1 MRFAK
6 LASALGAWPVLAV
19 PKQDPDADE
28 VARSRREILGKAALG
43 AGASAAVL
51 AGWPACASLFSK
63 AQGDAA
69 STLPFLDVAAES
81 EIGTEPMR
89 VTLRAPM
96 RDGWLTM
103 LRELGAAWLV
113 RTPGGISALSA
124 ICPHLGCGVERF
136 GSGYFC
142 PCHESKFD
150 ALGERKSGPSPR
162 GLDALAVRIEKGRVL
177 VQPRM
182 FGQSEPGPASK

>member
-1 MRFAK
+1 MRLGK
-6 LASALGAWPVLAV
+6 LASDFGAWPLLAV
-19 PKQDPDADE
+19 PKSDSDADE
-28 VARSRREILGKAALG
+28 ATRSRRQILGKIALG

-63 AQGDAA
+63 APGDGA
-69 STLPFLDVAAES
+69 STLPFLDVAAEA
-81 EIGTEPMR
+81 EIGAEPMR

-113 RTPGGISALSA
+113 RTPGGITALSA

-142 PCHESKFD
+142 PCHESKFG

-162 GLDALAVRIEKGRVL
+162 GLDALAVRIENGRVL
-177 VQPRM
+177 VQPRI
-182 FGQSEPGPASK
+182 FGQSEPGTVSK

>member
-1 MRFAK
+1 MK
-6 LASALGAWPVLAV
+6 LASALGAWPLFAV
-19 PKQDPDADE
+19 PKPDPDADE
-28 VARSRREILGKAALG
+28 ATRSRREILGKAALG

-51 AGWPACASLFSK
+51 AGWPACAALFSK
-63 AQGDAA
+63 PQDAA
-69 STLPFLDVAAES
+69 SSPLPFLDVAAES
-81 EIGTEPMR
+81 EIGAEPMR

-150 ALGERKSGPSPR
+150 VHGERKSGPSPR
-162 GLDALAVRIEKGRVL
+162 GLDALAIRVENGRVL

-182 FGQSEPGPASK
+182 FGQSEPGPMSK